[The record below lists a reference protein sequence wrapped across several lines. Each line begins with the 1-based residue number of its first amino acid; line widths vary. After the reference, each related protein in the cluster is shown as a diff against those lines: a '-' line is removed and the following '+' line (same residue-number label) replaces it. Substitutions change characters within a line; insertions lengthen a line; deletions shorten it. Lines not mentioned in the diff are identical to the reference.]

1 MGSSSYEN
9 CRGLQKGGGIIL
21 GENHSF
27 RTQPD
32 EQPNQLRLLIMLHNI
47 GATESSK
54 ALTINQIAEWT
65 RMETPE
71 LQGHLQ
77 KLIDLGYAKG
87 LGAEENDKYYLTI
100 NGIRKVLSLYS

>member
-1 MGSSSYEN
+1 M
-9 CRGLQKGGGIIL
+9 

-27 RTQPD
+27 RSQAD

-54 ALTINQIAEWT
+54 ALTVKQISEWT

-71 LQGHLQ
+71 LKTHLE
-77 KLIDLGYAKG
+77 KLIELGYTQHFRS
-87 LGAEENDKYYLTI
+87 E
-100 NGIRKVLSLYS
+100 

>member
-1 MGSSSYEN
+1 M
-9 CRGLQKGGGIIL
+9 

-27 RTQPD
+27 RSQPD

-47 GATESSK
+47 GATEASK
-54 ALTINQIAEWT
+54 ALTINQISEWT

-71 LQGHLQ
+71 LQEHIQ
-77 KLIDLGYAKG
+77 KLIELGYAQHFRS
-87 LGAEENDKYYLTI
+87 EETDKYHLTT